1 VEVGFEAP
9 VAWWSG
15 ASEGGR
21 WWGEGRGRGEARE
34 REREREREGRER
46 QHMQGHWSLAVIL
59 GLWTSAPPLVA
70 VSCCHASPLPF
81 QRKGNENFLFK

>member
-34 REREREREGRER
+34 REREREREGERVSEREKAG
-46 QHMQGHWSLAVIL
+46 MW
-59 GLWTSAPPLVA
+59 
-70 VSCCHASPLPF
+70 
-81 QRKGNENFLFK
+81 K